1 MRSSGEATGAS
12 VIGSMDVAHTF
23 DDLVEMQQAADEAHA
38 QVLELRDR
46 YGRPTEAPWSQE

>member
-1 MRSSGEATGAS
+1 M
-12 VIGSMDVAHTF
+12 AHTF